1 MKNNNLENNIWKI
14 AASNA
19 FRQLALN
26 GAVYILFFNYL
37 GFNFNDIGLIEAITS
52 LAILIVELPS
62 GIFADRV
69 GRKWAVVVSRI
80 FWLIYLLVQ
89 SYCDGSY
96 LILVVIGLT
105 SGLEYGFQSGA
116 SSALLYDTMKELGR
130 EDDFTRVN
138 GRIKAIITILGI
150 GAMIIGAYLFS
161 INPRLPYRILSVSTV
176 ISILFM
182 LSVEE
187 TVKPSDKIDFW
198 HQVDEMKN
206 SVRTVFKNRSLLWLS
221 IFFFVPAVL
230 DESYWD
236 VYSQAHLTQAGLD
249 PVFIGGV
256 FAVFSVIKAITSYY
270 VNEIEKK
277 LGYSGSLYA
286 IVVSNA
292 VIFLILGYV
301 SSWKTLMI
309 VLVFSTVSRNFLW
322 LVEETYKNRVIPS
335 ESRASILSAISFLN
349 NGLFGGAL
357 IIWGY
362 GWAIDNLSTHS
373 TFLLSGALICIL
385 GLLIRRKF
393 LH

>member
-1 MKNNNLENNIWKI
+1 MKLNSLESNIWKI

-37 GFNFNDIGLIEAITS
+37 GFDFQDIGLIEAITS

-62 GIFADRV
+62 GVFADRV
-69 GRKWAVVVSRI
+69 GRKWAVIISRG

-96 LILVVIGLT
+96 LVLVVIGLT

-130 EDDFTRVN
+130 EDDFTRIN
-138 GRIKAIITILGI
+138 GRIKAVITILGV

-176 ISILFM
+176 ISILLM
-182 LSVEE
+182 LSVKE
-187 TVKPSDKIDFW
+187 TVNPADKTDLW
-198 HQVDEMKN
+198 HQIDEMKS
-206 SVRTVFKNRSLLWLS
+206 SVRYVFKNRSLLWLS

-236 VYSQAHLTQAGLD
+236 VYSQAHLTQVGLD

-256 FAVFSVIKAITSYY
+256 FAVFSIVQAITSYY
-270 VNEIEKK
+270 VDEIEKK
-277 LGYSGSLYA
+277 LGYTGSLYA
-286 IVVSNA
+286 IVVSNT
-292 VIFLILGYV
+292 VIFLLLAYV
-301 SSWKTLMI
+301 GSWETLMI

-322 LVEETYKNRVIPS
+322 LVEETYKNQVIPS
-335 ESRASILSAISFLN
+335 ENRASVLSAISFLN

-385 GLLIRRKF
+385 GFSILRKY